1 MGAPSDADVL
11 RELHDTYVWEVNAA
25 IGEGRLDLVWGL
37 ADEYLDQALELITGG
52 EQTGCVAED
61 CAVCQRPRTA
71 PPRSRG
77 RMWSRLTRHTRASGV
92 RPA

>member
-1 MGAPSDADVL
+1 MSEKQQL

-25 IGEGRLDLVWGL
+25 IGEGRIDLVWGL

-52 EQTGCVAED
+52 EQTGCEAED

>member
-1 MGAPSDADVL
+1 MSEIKQL

-25 IGEGRLDLVWGL
+25 IGEGRIDLVWGL
-37 ADEYLDQALELITGG
+37 ADEYLDQALELITDG
-52 EQTGCVAED
+52 EQSGCEAED

-71 PPRSRG
+71 PRRSRA
-77 RMWSRLTRHTRASGV
+77 RRWSRLTRHTRASRV

>member
-1 MGAPSDADVL
+1 MSENKQL

-25 IGEGRLDLVWGL
+25 IGEGRIDLVWGL

-52 EQTGCVAED
+52 EQTGCDAED
-61 CAVCQRPRTA
+61 CAVCQRPRPA
-71 PPRSRG
+71 LPSSRG
-77 RMWSRLTRHTRASGV
+77 RRWSRLTRHTRASRV